1 MGEPPALPKDSEVNV
16 EQIDKLPEL
25 LRTLQGYVETYCI
38 GQMTNIREHL
48 DMSGLDMEAVDM
60 KLNGQATPFG
70 GFYSAFGMQAKADGA
85 YKSVN
90 KSLHE
95 LAKHLGQM
103 IGPTEKIAQNY
114 RTAEERNRA
123 SMGDIKKLLDEG
135 KYTAIDQTAVDNRN
149 DTTAAAQDPH
159 TITKHD
165 ETTTLAPASF
175 DGGQQP
181 GSGTQT
187 TEVV

>member
-1 MGEPPALPKDSEVNV
+1 MGDPPALPKDSEVDV
-16 EQIDKLPEL
+16 EQIEKLPAL
-25 LRTLQGYVETYCI
+25 LKMLQGYVETHCI

-48 DMSGLDMEAVDM
+48 DMSGLDMDSVDM

-95 LAKHLGQM
+95 LAKHLGKM

-123 SMGDIKKLLDEG
+123 GMADIKKLLDEG
-135 KYTAIDQTAVDNRN
+135 KYVAVDQTAVDNRN
-149 DTTAAAQDPH
+149 ETAPAAQDPH
-159 TITKHD
+159 TITTH
-165 ETTTLAPASF
+165 TTTLAPASF
-175 DGGQQP
+175 DGQQP
-181 GSGTQT
+181 GSGSGST
-187 TEVV
+187 TVV